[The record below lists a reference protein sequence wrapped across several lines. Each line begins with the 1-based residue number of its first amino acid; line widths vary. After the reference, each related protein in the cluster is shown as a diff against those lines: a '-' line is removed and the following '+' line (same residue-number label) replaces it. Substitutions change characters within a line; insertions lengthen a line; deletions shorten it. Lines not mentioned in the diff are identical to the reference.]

1 LSKESLLYPKIKEW
15 ILESYPNAWIYRATD
30 TFRVGIP
37 DIIANIDGHF
47 LAIEVKS
54 DEKQQLRKIQEYEL
68 GQIEAAGGYGM
79 AVKGDTLYWCEH
91 ELQWKTMTLKE
102 VLDARCD

>member
-1 LSKESLLYPKIKEW
+1 MSKESLLYPKLISWIK
-15 ILESYPNAWIYRATD
+15 ESYPNAWTYRATD

-68 GQIEAAGGYGM
+68 GQVEAAGGYGM
-79 AVKGDTLYWCEH
+79 AVKGDTLYWRER